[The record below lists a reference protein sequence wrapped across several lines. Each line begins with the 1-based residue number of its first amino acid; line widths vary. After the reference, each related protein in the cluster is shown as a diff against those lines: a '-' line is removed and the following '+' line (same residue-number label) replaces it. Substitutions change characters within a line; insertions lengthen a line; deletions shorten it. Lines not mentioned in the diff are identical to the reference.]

1 MLLVVIKILVGIIKI
16 RQNKG
21 RMVKILKDII
31 VKISSFFSRAIRYF
45 VFSTLISFS
54 VCTIL
59 VVANLFMGVRVSLGF
74 YMLLSLAFDFALTTL
89 ICIYNGHKLFLPIN
103 KPLIMKLER
112 ERVERARQ
120 SKKRQERKYKK
131 KISQFVYI
139 STAFSCAFLIEILL
153 LIAKTFILK
162 ANKYV

>member
-1 MLLVVIKILVGIIKI
+1 
-16 RQNKG
+16 
-21 RMVKILKDII
+21 MVKILKDII
-31 VKISSFFSRAIRYF
+31 VKISSFFSRVIRYF

-74 YMLLSLAFDFALTTL
+74 YMLLSLAFDLALTTL

-120 SKKRQERKYKK
+120 SKKRQERRYKK
-131 KISQFVYI
+131 KIS
-139 STAFSCAFLIEILL
+139 
-153 LIAKTFILK
+153 
-162 ANKYV
+162 